1 VTWFLVILFASMV
14 LIGLLLMFLFWV
26 FHAPGE
32 DDQVEARRSASLF
45 SRMRNWFTRS
55 TPKLS
60 YRRDKSGRFRKIW
73 RG

>member
-1 VTWFLVILFASMV
+1 MIWIFLILFASMV
-14 LIGLLLMFLFWV
+14 LIGLLLIFLAWA

-32 DDQVEARRSASLF
+32 DDRLEPKRSASLF
-45 SRMRNWFTRS
+45 SRIRDWFTKS